1 MSTHILGFFSRSLPL
16 TAALLLVHA
25 GGAVAADSAG
35 DIQRQT
41 RDMLAGA
48 IPTHSAPPAAGA
60 ADSTRRPGSDEV
72 ELQLRRLLL
81 GVTDSPLHGI
91 TAARPEDA
99 ARRESARKVGFDR
112 DDEHTLA
119 QRVLLGLRSA
129 ASIGG

>member
-48 IPTHSAPPAAGA
+48 IPTHSAPPAARA

-72 ELQLRRLLL
+72 ELQLRRL
-81 GVTDSPLHGI
+81 